1 MILLVTYDLT
11 TPNDT
16 PDNYELI
23 IGAIK
28 SKFNNW
34 CRIEQSVWLVDTGV
48 NAVTARDILKPFMHA
63 SDVLFV
69 APLRGA
75 WASWN
80 FGDERN
86 NWLKSR
92 HF

>member
-1 MILLVTYDLT
+1 MVQLVAYDLK

-16 PDNYELI
+16 PENYEKI

-28 SKFNNW
+28 SSFNSW
-34 CRIEQSVWLVDTGV
+34 CRLEQSVWLVDTHLEAAPV
-48 NAVTARDILKPFMHA
+48 REALKPFLHA
-63 SDVLFV
+63 GDVLFV
-69 APLRGA
+69 ARLQRG

-86 NWLKSR
+86 NWIKAR
-92 HF
+92 QF